1 LPAGIIDQPAGTFLP
16 SDPTFLIRF
25 DLNYT
30 KTLQL
35 NYLDTRELIIKCIRN
50 DTGAQR
56 ELYNRFAPK
65 MLSICHRYTSSKDDA
80 EDIFQEGFLKIFE
93 NLKQIK
99 NYDLIEWWM
108 KKIFIN
114 EALRLYNSRKRINL
128 VEDMSVLRPVPE
140 AAYGV
145 SEKLGTD
152 DIIKLIQKLPDR
164 MRMVFNM
171 YVVEGFSHSEIA
183 SMLNISEGT
192 SKSNLHDARK
202 TLQQKISAL
211 ERVRLWG

>member
-1 LPAGIIDQPAGTFLP
+1 V
-16 SDPTFLIRF
+16 
-25 DLNYT
+25 T
-30 KTLQL
+30 KTLEL
-35 NYLDTRELIIKCIRN
+35 KYLDTRELIIKCIRN
-50 DTGAQR
+50 DTGAQM

-93 NLKQIK
+93 NLNQLK
-99 NYDLIEWWM
+99 NHDLIEWWM

-128 VEDMSVLRPVPE
+128 AGDMSVLRPVPE
-140 AAYGV
+140 DAYGV
-145 SEKLGTD
+145 SEKLATD
-152 DIIKLIQKLPDR
+152 EITKLIQKLPAR

-171 YVVEGFSHSEIA
+171 YVIEGFSHAEIA

-202 TLQQKISAL
+202 TLQGKISAL
-211 ERVRLWG
+211 EIIRLPG